1 MAGSTL
7 SASGL
12 THIDPANIIKT
23 GFRKTCLKPETTCVD
38 MKTTRPHSTADFKRS
53 ICIHGHF
60 YQPPRENPWLEE
72 LEIEE
77 SAHPYHDWNE
87 RIAAECYTTN
97 AQARL
102 LDRRGRLRR
111 IINNYEYI
119 SFDFGPTL
127 LSWLQRHCPETYQA
141 ILDADKVSQK
151 TRSGHGNALAHA
163 YSHMIMPLAS
173 RRDKIT
179 QVVWGIEDFAKRF
192 NRDPE
197 GIWLPET
204 AVDGETLA
212 VLADHGIRFT
222 ILAPQQAR
230 RFRASHRDPW
240 TELNPGSI
248 DPSRPY
254 VCPLPR
260 GRSIVLFF
268 YDAPISHSIAFE
280 RLLDNGAA
288 LRDRLLDGF
297 AHERSWPQLVH
308 IATDGESYGHH
319 HRFGE
324 MALAY
329 ALEQLWEDATI
340 RLTNYG
346 EYLENSPPVAEAD
359 FVENSSWSCAHGI
372 GRWNDDCGCSLSQR
386 PDWNQQW
393 RKPLRQAM
401 DLLRDRVDK
410 IFVKQGR
417 SLLKD
422 PWAARDAYIG
432 LVLDHRTTMH
442 EFLAVHGK
450 QGLLKGEHEAVLQL
464 LEMQR
469 HRMLMYTSC
478 GWFFDDISGIET
490 AQNLSYAARVLQLAY
505 PFDSE
510 LSAAFL
516 KVLSRARSNMR
527 PHLTGDELFRQ
538 KIAPQ
543 VVDLPRVAAHEVIS
557 SAFEDVPA
565 RGRIYCYDVKIWDT
579 VREESGERTLLMGR
593 IWVRSQVTGEARKL
607 AFVVVHLGGVDLRC
621 SLAAFTTEA
630 KFKSAVRDILATF
643 QSQSSTELVR
653 RLDHYFPGKY
663 FSLGDL
669 FVDQRRKIV
678 RLLTTRM
685 FEEQARL
692 LESFYK
698 RNRDVAKMVIEHD
711 AILPDTFLAAARFVL
726 TRNFLMELE
735 KLSRG
740 EFPDRLAN
748 VLDEERIWKIEPDLS
763 SVQRLM
769 GARILELLRWL
780 AHHMEDEAVPRQ
792 IVDLL
797 DVASNLDMPLDLAD
811 AQILFFR
818 IVRSGEGRGPDKL
831 SPLLVELANRL
842 AVRVDDQK

>member
-1 MAGSTL
+1 
-7 SASGL
+7 
-12 THIDPANIIKT
+12 
-23 GFRKTCLKPETTCVD
+23 
-38 MKTTRPHSTADFKRS
+38 MKTARPHPMTDFKRC

-72 LEIEE
+72 LETEE

-87 RIAAECYTTN
+87 RIAAECYTPN
-97 AQARL
+97 AQARI
-102 LDRRGRLRR
+102 LDRKGRLRR
-111 IINNYEYI
+111 ITNNYNDI

-141 ILDADKVSQK
+141 ILHADKASQK
-151 TRSGHGNALAHA
+151 TRSGHGNALAQA

-204 AVDGETLA
+204 AVDVETLG

-222 ILAPQQAR
+222 ILAPRQAR
-230 RFRASHRDPW
+230 RFRASHQDPW
-240 TELNPGSI
+240 IELNPGSI

-254 VCPLPR
+254 ACALPR

-280 RLLDNGAA
+280 RLLDNGEA
-288 LRDRLLDGF
+288 LGQRLLDGF
-297 AHERSWPQLVH
+297 ADERSWPQLVH

-329 ALEQLWEDATI
+329 ALEQLRENPTI

-346 EYLENSPPVAEAD
+346 EFLENSPPVAEVE
-359 FVENSSWSCAHGI
+359 FLENSSWSCAHGI
-372 GRWNDDCGCSLSQR
+372 GRWSDDCGCSVSQK
-386 PDWNQQW
+386 PDWNQHW

-401 DLLRDRVDK
+401 DLLRDRVDRV
-410 IFVKQGR
+410 FVKRGR
-417 SLLKD
+417 ALLKD
-422 PWAARDAYIG
+422 PWAARDAYIDV
-432 LVLDHRTTMH
+432 VLDHHSTIH

-450 QGLLKGEHEAVLQL
+450 AGLHKSEHETVLQL

-478 GWFFDDISGIET
+478 GWFFDDISGLET
-490 AQNLSYAARVLQLAY
+490 SQNLTYAARVLQLAY
-505 PFDSE
+505 PFDAD
-510 LSAAFL
+510 LTTGFL
-516 KVLSRARSNMR
+516 KILSQARSNVR
-527 PHLTGDELFRQ
+527 PHLTGEELFRQ
-538 KIAPQ
+538 KISPQ
-543 VVDLPRVAAHEVIS
+543 VVDLPRVAAHEAIS

-565 RGRIYCYDVKIWDT
+565 RGSIYCYDVKIWDT
-579 VREESGERTLLMGR
+579 VRDESGERTLLMGR

-630 KFKSAVRDILATF
+630 KFKAAVRDILATF

-653 RLDHYFPGKY
+653 RLDTYFPGKY

-678 RLLTTRM
+678 RVLTTRM
-685 FEEQARL
+685 FEEQARV

-698 RNRDVAKMVIEHD
+698 RNSDVAKMVIEHD

-726 TRNFLMELE
+726 TRNFLMEME

-748 VLDEERIWKIEPDLS
+748 VLDEVRTWKIEPDLS
-763 SVQRLM
+763 SVQKQM
-769 GARILELLRWL
+769 GARILELLRGFEQRI
-780 AHHMEDEAVPRQ
+780 EDNAVARQ
-792 IVDLL
+792 ILDLL
-797 DVASNLDMPLDLAD
+797 DLASGLDIPLELAD

-818 IVRSGEGRGPDKL
+818 IVQSAERNRQDML
-831 SPLLVELANRL
+831 SPLLLDLANRL
-842 AVRVDDQK
+842 AVWVDTRE